1 MGINFYLSPLPY
13 KFLICSNQLDIFAN
27 CLFFGCKT
35 IHSNYL
41 GGSLVAKNFLIKKF
55 STMLEDNQDKRQY
68 NPLFC
73 SYLTGL
79 VEGDGTI
86 IVPKQARSP
95 KGKLNYPSIQI
106 VFDERDLPL
115 AVIIQKELGFGSIS
129 KTKGVNAYRFSI
141 NNFEGIIT
149 MVKLMNGYFRTP
161 KIIMFN
167 RLIDYLNQKDP
178 NLLLSKKD
186 IDNSLLDSNAWLSGF
201 LDADGYF
208 AVIINGKGIANCRFE
223 LVQSSVNHLNLSKRD
238 LMVSLSEL
246 LKVNIL
252 ESTRKNY
259 PGYMEY
265 IVRTSRAESNKILIN
280 YLDQY
285 SLFSS
290 KYLNYQDYKK
300 VSDMIIKKEHKTIK
314 EIEAIRLIK
323 NGMNSKRTEFNWD
336 HMLNF
341 YKLYKK
347 I

>member
-1 MGINFYLSPLPY
+1 
-13 KFLICSNQLDIFAN
+13 
-27 CLFFGCKT
+27 
-35 IHSNYL
+35 
-41 GGSLVAKNFLIKKF
+41 
-55 STMLEDNQDKRQY
+55 MLEDIQDKRQY

-178 NLLLSKKD
+178 NLLLTKKD
-186 IDNSLLDSNAWLSGF
+186 IDNSLLDSNA
-201 LDADGYF
+201 
-208 AVIINGKGIANCRFE
+208 
-223 LVQSSVNHLNLSKRD
+223 
-238 LMVSLSEL
+238 
-246 LKVNIL
+246 
-252 ESTRKNY
+252 
-259 PGYMEY
+259 
-265 IVRTSRAESNKILIN
+265 
-280 YLDQY
+280 
-285 SLFSS
+285 
-290 KYLNYQDYKK
+290 
-300 VSDMIIKKEHKTIK
+300 
-314 EIEAIRLIK
+314 
-323 NGMNSKRTEFNWD
+323 
-336 HMLNF
+336 
-341 YKLYKK
+341 
-347 I
+347 